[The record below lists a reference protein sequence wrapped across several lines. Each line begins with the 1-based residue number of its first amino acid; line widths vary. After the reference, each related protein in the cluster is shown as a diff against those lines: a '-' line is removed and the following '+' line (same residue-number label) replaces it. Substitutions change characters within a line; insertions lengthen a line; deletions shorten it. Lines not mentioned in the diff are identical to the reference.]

1 MKTLSIIGST
11 GSIGRNAVEVIS
23 AKKDDYKVIALT
35 CGKNV
40 NELIGQAKIFRPE
53 VVAVQ
58 DKERYSDLKD
68 GLRGL
73 KTEILCGDDGVI
85 AAASVPADVSVI
97 SVVGAAGLRPA
108 LAAAANGRVV
118 ALANKE
124 TLVCAGGL
132 FLSEIEKHHAVL
144 LPVDSEH
151 SAIFQS
157 LEKENKDEIDHIVLT
172 ASGGPFRTL
181 TMDELKHVTVRD
193 ALKHPNWSMGR
204 KITIDSATMMNKGL
218 EIIEAYHLF
227 PVGLDQ
233 IRVVIHPE
241 SIMHSG
247 VMYKDGALIAEL
259 GVPDMKCPISY
270 ALTYPKRAK
279 APVRILDLTE
289 LNGLH
294 FYKPDYEKFK
304 SINLAKDAL
313 REGGTAPCAMNAA
326 NEVAVDAFLNGRI
339 KFLEIFDI
347 VKKTLESMNVSE
359 LKCLDDVF
367 ETDRDARIK
376 AESFIMNDY

>member
-11 GSIGRNAVEVIS
+11 GSIGKNAVEVVS
-23 AKKDDYKVIALT
+23 ADKDKYKIVALT
-35 CGKNV
+35 CGKNIDALA
-40 NELIGQAKIFRPE
+40 EQARIFNPE

-58 DKERYSDLKD
+58 DKDKYNDLKD
-68 GLRGL
+68 KLQGL
-73 KTEILCGDDGVI
+73 KTEILCGDDGI
-85 AAASVPADVSVI
+85 TEAASIPADVSII
-97 SVVGAAGLRPA
+97 SIVGAAGLKPA
-108 LAAAANGRVV
+108 LAAAANGRTI

-124 TLVCAGGL
+124 TLVCAGEL
-132 FLSEIEKHHAVL
+132 FLSEIEKHNATL
-144 LPVDSEH
+144 IPVDSEH

-157 LEKENKDEIDHIVLT
+157 LEKENESEIDHIVLT

-181 TMDELKHVTVRD
+181 SMAELEHVSVKD

-233 IRVVIHPE
+233 IKVVIHPE
-241 SIMHSG
+241 SILHSG

-270 ALTYPKRAK
+270 ALTYPQRAK
-279 APVRILDLTE
+279 APVKILDLTE
-289 LNGLH
+289 LSGLH

-304 SINLAKDAL
+304 SINLAKDSL
-313 REGGTAPCAMNAA
+313 RTGGTAPCVMNAA
-326 NEVAVDAFLNGRI
+326 NEIAVDAFLKGKI
-339 KFLEIFDI
+339 KFLDIFDI
-347 VKKTLESMNVSE
+347 VKKTLESMNISA

-367 ETDRDARIK
+367 ESDRNARIK
-376 AESFIMNDY
+376 AEAFIMNDY